1 MSDQWISVNKE
12 EKAMVGHGVQA
23 IGRSGRNPAHMFT
36 GEGVYTT
43 FSAANVE
50 NTFRTLA
57 PALRYLNSSW
67 PQTLTVRYYLDA
79 KYRQCPN
86 MGTNDRLRVDNES

>member
-57 PALRYLNSSW
+57 PALRSPEFVL
-67 PQTLTVRYYLDA
+67 A
-79 KYRQCPN
+79 
-86 MGTNDRLRVDNES
+86 TNAYSQVLFGCQV